1 MRIAT
6 VTIRLRNPAVL
17 VVDAQFRSL
26 ALADLPTRPD
36 GILFEIVMR
45 ACSHGAASLHV
56 PSATGVRDYMMGFGS
71 FLRHVILLL
80 CQWQN

>member
-26 ALADLPTRPD
+26 ALADPPSRFD
-36 GILFEIVMR
+36 GILFEIVVR
-45 ACSHGAASLHV
+45 ACSHGTAAFHV

-71 FLRHVILLL
+71 FSGHVILLL